1 MVASPHRL
9 MFWSLVLIFV
19 SAGCASD
26 AKSTDG
32 NSSAPA
38 LKPIDQVQLDIAAVR
53 QQLLA
58 TLGAAEASAG
68 DAGGDLP
75 AKLAT
80 TESAIAN
87 LRETLAQ
94 LDKRSNEYLVMW
106 SKQASVTIHS
116 GGVYRSHTQVPQR
129 TKAKYE
135 QMLTAL
141 RAARDQVNPALAELR
156 QISESANNAN
166 KAERVAR
173 ARQRMT
179 QGIDRLDEAS
189 KHLTE
194 LKELIRLT

>member
-1 MVASPHRL
+1 MSTSTHRRML
-9 MFWSLVLIFV
+9 WSLVLIFV
-19 SAGCASD
+19 CAGCASD
-26 AKSTDG
+26 AKSNDG
-32 NSSAPA
+32 SSSAPA
-38 LKPIDQVQLDIAAVR
+38 IKPIDQVQLDIAAVK

-58 TLGAAEASAG
+58 TVSAAEA
-68 DAGGDLP
+68 GDLP
-75 AKLAT
+75 AKLAA

-106 SKQASVTIHS
+106 SKQASVTVHS

-129 TKAKYE
+129 TKAKYD

-156 QISESANNAN
+156 QVSNSTTSSNNA
-166 KAERVAR
+166 ELVAR

-179 QGIDRLDEAS
+179 RGIDRLDEAS
-189 KHLTE
+189 KHLAE